1 MNMRQKKKRCKRNIA
16 RYAGAFFGSRVR
28 TKHLHLLG
36 PKSRNG
42 YLYNHNGY
50 SIRVTAYEKEEQE
63 NTAQSADM
71 PNEAAG
77 DELQTAVSGI

>member
-1 MNMRQKKKRCKRNIA
+1 MNMRQKKKRCKSNIVRA
-16 RYAGAFFGSRVR
+16 VGNFFGHKIR
-28 TKHLHLLG
+28 TKHLRLMG
-36 PKSRNG
+36 VINNNG
-42 YLYNHNGY
+42 YLYDHNGY